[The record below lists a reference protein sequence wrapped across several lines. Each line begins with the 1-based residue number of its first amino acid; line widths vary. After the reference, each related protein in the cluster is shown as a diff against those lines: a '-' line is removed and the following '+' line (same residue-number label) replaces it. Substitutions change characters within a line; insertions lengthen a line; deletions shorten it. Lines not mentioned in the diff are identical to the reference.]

1 MKWIK
6 ILLWNMVE
14 DIGYI
19 DEVDLKI
26 VQLSCIDK

>member
-1 MKWIK
+1 MNIALP
-6 ILLWNMVE
+6 IE

-26 VQLSCIDK
+26 SDIITANET